1 MTTAAVDRRRQSS
14 GSEAAHDG
22 RKPKSARRT
31 SWRIFLVLVLA
42 VMLVWTFVPIYWM
55 LATSLKTAA
64 EAAHVSPSLYPH
76 HPTGS
81 NYVGLF
87 NGPFPFGT
95 FLKNSVITSL
105 ITAAITVVLSALCGY
120 SFARG
125 RYTLRAPLTWSVLAT
140 QMLPLAVLLVPLYLE
155 FLNLHL
161 LNTYLGLIIGY
172 CSFSLPFGAWL
183 MKGFIE
189 GIPIEIENAAR
200 VDGSSRLFV
209 FGRIILPLAGPG
221 LVTTGV
227 FVFMNTWNNLLYPLT
242 LITQNKAQTLPA
254 GLLLSFTGQFKT
266 DWGGMM
272 AAALLTTVPLVVAFF
287 AIQRFLVRGLTAGAL
302 AGT

>member
-1 MTTAAVDRRRQSS
+1 MTTAAVDRRRQSIR
-14 GSEAAHDG
+14 SEAAHDG

-31 SWRIFLVLVLA
+31 SWRVFLVLVLA
-42 VMLVWTFVPIYWM
+42 VMLVWTFLPIYWM

-125 RYTLRAPLTWSVLAT
+125 KKK
-140 QMLPLAVLLVPLYLE
+140 
-155 FLNLHL
+155 
-161 LNTYLGLIIGY
+161 II
-172 CSFSLPFGAWL
+172 
-183 MKGFIE
+183 K
-189 GIPIEIENAAR
+189 
-200 VDGSSRLFV
+200 
-209 FGRIILPLAGPG
+209 
-221 LVTTGV
+221 
-227 FVFMNTWNNLLYPLT
+227 
-242 LITQNKAQTLPA
+242 K
-254 GLLLSFTGQFKT
+254 KK
-266 DWGGMM
+266 
-272 AAALLTTVPLVVAFF
+272 
-287 AIQRFLVRGLTAGAL
+287 
-302 AGT
+302 